1 MSKNKYGHL
10 SWGQGES
17 NGLRLVAAL
26 QQTLSMFAGLVMVP
40 LIIARAIGAD
50 AESQRQIVTMAI
62 LVSGISTCLQ
72 CGKLPFIGSGYLLMM
87 GSSSMFIAPSI
98 MAGKM
103 GGLAMVFGMTMAM
116 APVEIILS
124 PFARH
129 LKKIAPP
136 IVIGVIVTLLACAV
150 IPVSL
155 KQFGGGYG
163 PDYGTWRHICLG
175 TFTIACIL
183 AAQYSPWKILRT
195 GSIVFGLIVG
205 YIAGHFMGMA
215 TYGTVAKAGWL
226 GCPKPFW
233 YGMPDFSFELML
245 PFGIAYVLTTLET
258 YGDIHAIAMV
268 SNDGKPVKVENE
280 RVSGGLLADR
290 IGSLLAGLGGTTANT
305 SFSGNIA
312 IAQMSGVT
320 NHVVGFEV
328 AAMLVLLS
336 FLPKLSALIS
346 AMPAAVLG
354 GSMLVAAAYFLNVG
368 LTMIVKSVKK
378 SNDLL
383 IAAVGLTAGL
393 GVQMVPDISC
403 QALPWLKSLLS
414 SSVCVGAVVAMIV
427 APILSHFSSDDI
439 KKN

>member
-1 MSKNKYGHL
+1 
-10 SWGQGES
+10 
-17 NGLRLVAAL
+17 
-26 QQTLSMFAGLVMVP
+26 MFAGLVMVP

-129 LKKIAPP
+129 L
-136 IVIGVIVTLLACAV
+136 VTLLACAV

-163 PDYGTWRHICLG
+163 PDYGTWHHICLG

-280 RVSGGLLADR
+280 RVSGGLLADG

-368 LTMIVKSVKK
+368 LTMIVKSAKK

>member
-17 NGLRLVAAL
+17 KSLQVVAAL

-62 LVSGISTCLQ
+62 LVSGITTCLQ

-150 IPVSL
+150 LPVSL

-175 TFTIACIL
+175 TFTIVCIL
-183 AAQYSPWKILRT
+183 AAQYSPWKFLRT

-205 YIAGHFMGMA
+205 YIVGHFMGMA
-215 TYGTVAKAGWL
+215 SYDAVAKAAWL

-280 RVSGGLLADR
+280 RVSGGLLADGL
-290 IGSLLAGLGGTTANT
+290 GSLLAGLGGTTANT
-305 SFSGNIA
+305 TFSGNIA

-320 NHVVGFEV
+320 NHAVGFQV
-328 AAMLVLLS
+328 AVMLILLS
-336 FLPKLSALIS
+336 LLPKLSALIS

-354 GSMLVAAAYFLNVG
+354 GS
-368 LTMIVKSVKK
+368 
-378 SNDLL
+378 
-383 IAAVGLTAGL
+383 
-393 GVQMVPDISC
+393 
-403 QALPWLKSLLS
+403 
-414 SSVCVGAVVAMIV
+414 
-427 APILSHFSSDDI
+427 
-439 KKN
+439 

>member
-155 KQFGGGYG
+155 KQFGGG
-163 PDYGTWRHICLG
+163 TWRHICLG

-280 RVSGGLLADR
+280 RVSGGLLADG